1 MALSPSTALG
11 IFDGSCSATG
21 LSISRSGPLVRNR
34 FDDALFFI
42 HDVSAACGQLTELLG
57 GPARPL
63 EPRPLDLRA
72 RSQAKSDRSLGLRE
86 VARPAFHHLPA
97 HARRCPYADDRP
109 DAAGVRFPPD
119 GAEAKA
125 VIHASVVP
133 VQRNWAVIGRHDHV
147 EVAVVVEIGVGAAAR
162 DLGRREGGADQLRD
176 IAELPEAFVVELVRR
191 LGIAHARFDARYG

>member
-1 MALSPSTALG
+1 EGEGMALSPSTALG

-42 HDVSAACGQLTELLG
+42 HDVSAACGQLAELSDG
-57 GPARPL
+57 SARPF
-63 EPRPLDLRA
+63 EPCPLDLRA
-72 RSQAKSDRSLGLRE
+72 RSQAKGDRSLGLRK

-97 HARRCPYADDRP
+97 HALRRPDADDRP

-125 VIHASVVP
+125 TIHASIVP
-133 VQRNWAVIGRHDHV
+133 VQRNWAVIRGHEDV
-147 EVAVVVEIGVGAAAR
+147 EVAV
-162 DLGRREGGADQLRD
+162 
-176 IAELPEAFVVELVRR
+176 
-191 LGIAHARFDARYG
+191 